1 MLRTALQFMLKIDV
15 IAVGRLRKGGYFD
28 LMQEFSKRITWSL
41 DIFEVESKIKD
52 ARAAQI
58 EETKK
63 LLQHVKD
70 SAYIMALDEHGKELR
85 SLEFSRTLENLQNTG
100 QQHIQFIIG
109 GADGLHDDIKVRAHK
124 MLSLGKA
131 TWPHML
137 ARVMLLE
144 QIYRAQQILAG
155 HPYHRE

>member
-1 MLRTALQFMLKIDV
+1 MPKIDI
-15 IAVGRLRKGGYFD
+15 IAAGRLRKGGYYE
-28 LMQEFSKRITWSL
+28 MVQEFSKRITWPL
-41 DIFEVESKIKD
+41 EIIEIESKIKD
-52 ARAAQI
+52 ARAAQA

-63 LLQHVKD
+63 ILQNIKGG
-70 SAYIMALDEHGKELR
+70 AYIIALDERGKELR
-85 SLEFSRTLENLQNTG
+85 SLEFARTIDDLQNTG

-109 GADGLHDDIKVRAHK
+109 GADGLTEDIKTQAQK

-131 TWPHML
+131 TWPHKL